1 MEHALICPQCKAPLT
16 AHRFARS
23 ATCAYCG
30 TTVFLDESSV
40 SAESFHE
47 SFKHWNAPESY
58 GIGAY
63 LSLGGRHWVVEKLLA
78 QGEVADIYS
87 GRLARWP
94 TELVLIKILRDNN
107 DAPFLQR
114 EETTLQALVHS
125 QARGAAHF
133 LRLVPQPVVMGT
145 VNGSAYHGRAVSILR
160 HESGFNHT
168 FVDVKRA
175 YPDGIP
181 ARSVIWIW
189 RRLLELFSFMHR
201 SGFAHGAVL
210 PEHLL
215 VQQNDHGVRLVGY
228 GRSSRL
234 GEPFPGM
241 CPGCEKNY
249 PLSDSSIHKLTTDL
263 DVVMSARC
271 LVDLLNGD
279 LETCEL
285 PGAVPPALAALISR
299 VARLDP
305 RKQAVGDPL
314 AIHQQLA
321 EISDQVYGAP
331 VFNPI
336 RMPD

>member
-40 SAESFHE
+40 SAEGFRE
-47 SFKHWNAPESY
+47 AYQYWNAPENY
-58 GIGAY
+58 GVFSY
-63 LSLGGRHWVVEKLLA
+63 LSQGGRHWVLEKLLA
-78 QGEVADIYS
+78 QGEASDIYS
-87 GRLARWP
+87 SKLARWP

-107 DAPFLQR
+107 DVPFLQR
-114 EETTLQALVHS
+114 EDITLQALIHS

-133 LRLVPQPVVMGT
+133 SRLVPQPVVLGT
-145 VNGSAYHGRAVSILR
+145 VTGSAHHGRMVSILR
-160 HESGFNHT
+160 YESGFKHT

-228 GRSSRL
+228 GRSGRL
-234 GEPFPGM
+234 GEPLPGM
-241 CPGCEKNY
+241 RPGCERYY
-249 PLSDSSIHKLTTDL
+249 PLSGNSIHQLTTDL
-263 DVVMSARC
+263 DVVMSGRC
-271 LVDLLNGD
+271 MVDLLNGD

-285 PGAVPPALAALISR
+285 PGGVPTALAALVSK

-305 RKQAVGDPL
+305 RREPPGDPL
-314 AIHQQLA
+314 AIHKKLA